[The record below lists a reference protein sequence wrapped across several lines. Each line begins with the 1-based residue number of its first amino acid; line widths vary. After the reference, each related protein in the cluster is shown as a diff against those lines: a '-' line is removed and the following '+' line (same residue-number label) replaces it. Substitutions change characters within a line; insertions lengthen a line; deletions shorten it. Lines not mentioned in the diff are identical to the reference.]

1 MKERSFYDAFM
12 MQLILC
18 VPSIQGIAHSLVFL
32 VLGLVKKPTLK
43 QSSVYRYI
51 HVHVSE
57 AAQCELC

>member
-32 VLGLVKKPTLK
+32 VLGLVKKTRPK
-43 QSSVYRYI
+43 AV
-51 HVHVSE
+51 
-57 AAQCELC
+57 QCIQMYTCTCQ